1 MINVEKKNLLSKQ
14 HPCISQLPS
23 IVNFHKEITLMKLF
37 ELLNILEKKIHITLR
52 FDVLFTWG

>member
-37 ELLNILEKKIHITLR
+37 ELLNILE
-52 FDVLFTWG
+52 